1 MNENVAVVI
10 LAAGLGTRMKSKK
23 AKVLH
28 EVGGDTLLNHVIRA
42 ALQVA
47 PPEKIVAVIGHQAEQ
62 VRQSVRVSGI
72 GFAEQAEQKGTA
84 HAVLCAREAIRSQNG
99 QLLILNGDGPL
110 LRPATL
116 KSLLDFQRDSFG
128 GAVVTAEIGDATG

>member
-1 MNENVAVVI
+1 MKENITVVI

-28 EVGGDTLLNHVIRA
+28 EVAGDTLLNHVIRA

-47 PPEKIVAVIGHQAEQ
+47 PPERIVAVIGHQADQ
-62 VRQSVRVSGI
+62 VRQTVRVPGI

-84 HAVLCAREAIRSQNG
+84 HAVLCAREAILPSNG
-99 QLLILNGDGPL
+99 
-110 LRPATL
+110 
-116 KSLLDFQRDSFG
+116 
-128 GAVVTAEIGDATG
+128 